1 MKKIFIYISI
11 FSFILSAGIL
21 VISCNKAASGSTG
34 PTGNPIFK
42 SIVVQDKY
50 IVVNFKESGFTGSKI
65 EFRAKG
71 KITADTANAGKDIT
85 VQITSPSQK
94 VNVNPGSGYDITI
107 VDLTSGAEKIL
118 YQKSDITTY
127 LFYEEFSINEPL
139 PANAQQ
145 AENLEPWKGK
155 WVAAWKG
162 KSAWNHAMNGSFRN
176 LELKKD
182 GNIEYLH
189 MRGTKTGD
197 DDSTSKGSGMQTTH
211 LYGTHEAPEDSKRR
225 EPFFFTYGKVE
236 FRARIESQVGKQ
248 KKGPF
253 PALWLMPARG
263 DDQQRPLWREW
274 AAGGEIDVMEYVWG
288 DPNNVDQTIHVGHDP
303 DEYKGGKGG
312 KAAVA
317 NINDWHTYTLEWTK
331 EGLYWYVDGQKGRE
345 PYLKAGKSVVDYPF
359 LDKSAFYMIINVGV
373 GRSHSN
379 NGGEDGYAGGAQAG
393 LDTWMDVD
401 WVKVMPNKDTILDN
415 SRGANGC
422 EYYRD
427 VQW

>member
-11 FSFILSAGIL
+11 FSFILSAGIF

-50 IVVNFKESGFTGSKI
+50 IVVNFEESGFTGSKI

-176 LELKKD
+176 LELKKE

-248 KKGPF
+248 KK
-253 PALWLMPARG
+253 ALSL
-263 DDQQRPLWREW
+263 
-274 AAGGEIDVMEYVWG
+274 
-288 DPNNVDQTIHVGHDP
+288 
-303 DEYKGGKGG
+303 
-312 KAAVA
+312 
-317 NINDWHTYTLEWTK
+317 
-331 EGLYWYVDGQKGRE
+331 
-345 PYLKAGKSVVDYPF
+345 PYG
-359 LDKSAFYMIINVGV
+359 
-373 GRSHSN
+373 
-379 NGGEDGYAGGAQAG
+379 
-393 LDTWMDVD
+393 
-401 WVKVMPNKDTILDN
+401 
-415 SRGANGC
+415 
-422 EYYRD
+422 
-427 VQW
+427 